1 MFRKIS
7 GFAAVATVI
16 AIAGL
21 LTACGQSPTS
31 SLAAGKQAGD
41 GITADEAKAIA
52 AEHAGGT
59 ALAVNQEDEDG
70 TPVFEVKVLVHIPN
84 VIHVLKEVEVR
95 ISDGVVL
102 EMEDAD
108 HDD

>member
-1 MFRKIS
+1 MFRKVKD
-7 GFAAVATVI
+7 GAAIATVV
-16 AIAGL
+16 ALAGL
-21 LTACGQSPTS
+21 FTACGQSPTS
-31 SLAAGKQAGD
+31 SLVAGKQAG